1 MPASCMQA
9 AHNPQRKYCLWVA
22 SASGVL
28 LLLHVSSTQCFP
40 GHSSSSSCGM
50 CITHAPRAVCG
61 PQRALLWP
69 AAWPGRLRFCAPV
82 RQAQLCVRLQLC

>member
-9 AHNPQRKYCLWVA
+9 AHNPQRKYCLCGVA
-22 SASGVL
+22 RA
-28 LLLHVSSTQCFP
+28 LHVQAPNAFP
-40 GHSSSSSCGM
+40 DTHRQAFGM
-50 CITHAPRAVCG
+50 GITHAPRAVCG